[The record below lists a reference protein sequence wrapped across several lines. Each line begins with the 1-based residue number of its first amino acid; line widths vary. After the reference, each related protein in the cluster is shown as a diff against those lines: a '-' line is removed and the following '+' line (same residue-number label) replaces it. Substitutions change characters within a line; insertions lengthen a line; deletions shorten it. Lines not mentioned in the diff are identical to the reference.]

1 MEETIPDEV
10 RRFVLTSIPTVPHLE
25 TLLLM
30 WRDPRD
36 GWTVEEI
43 AQRLYVPPSVAQGL
57 AQDLCGAELVDCEGE
72 PALFRAR
79 REPERLMHLIVGL
92 DRAYTRHLREV
103 TRLILSN
110 VDRRA
115 ERFKQAF
122 TWKKK
127 DP

>member
-1 MEETIPDEV
+1 MEGTIPDDV

-25 TLLLM
+25 TLLLL

-43 AQRLYVPPSVAQGL
+43 AQRLYVPPAVAEGL
-57 AQDLCGAELVDCEGE
+57 AKDLCVAELVDCEGE
-72 PALFRAR
+72 PAMYRAR
-79 REPERLMHLIVGL
+79 REPERLDTLVGGL

-103 TRLILSN
+103 TRLIHSN
-110 VDRRA
+110 LDRRA

-122 TWKKK
+122 TWKKS
-127 DP
+127 P